1 MSLAGDAEGD
11 VEGARAVPN
20 PGPNEGPSP
29 NEGTRI
35 VDAAAAIA
43 PPT

>member
-1 MSLAGDAEGD
+1 MSLAGDVEGD
-11 VEGARAVPN
+11 VTRAVPN

-29 NEGTRI
+29 NEGTPRVVI
-35 VDAAAAIA
+35 DAAAIA